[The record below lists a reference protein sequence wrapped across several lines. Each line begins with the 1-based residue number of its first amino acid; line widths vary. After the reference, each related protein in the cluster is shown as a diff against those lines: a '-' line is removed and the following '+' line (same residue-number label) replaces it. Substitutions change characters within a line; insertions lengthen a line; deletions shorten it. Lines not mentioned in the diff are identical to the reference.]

1 MSQIAP
7 CITVENSEEYQ
18 ASIERLKPFAERV
31 HLDIS
36 DGEFAPRK
44 LIDPAGL
51 TWPTNWTVDIH
62 AMVKRPR
69 EYLQAIMLL
78 RPHTVV
84 LHAEA
89 DEDITP
95 LLKYIKDN
103 GSKAGVALLKTTAV
117 STVQNY
123 IQAADHVMIFSGD
136 LGHYGGKASML
147 QLEKVRQIKAVNP
160 QVEIAWDGGVSI
172 ENAYT
177 LSHGGVDVLNAGGAI
192 NNAPDPAA
200 AYQALVTEISRQGTL
215 DLL

>member
-1 MSQIAP
+1 MSLVTP
-7 CITVENSEEYQ
+7 CITVENAEEYQ
-18 ASIERLKPFAERV
+18 QSIERLKPFAERV
-31 HLDIS
+31 HIDIS

-44 LIDPAGL
+44 LIEPAGL
-51 TWPTNWTVDIH
+51 VWPANWTVDIH

-69 EYLQAIMLL
+69 DYLQAIMML

-89 DEDITP
+89 DEDIGP

-103 GSKAGVALLKTTAV
+103 GSRAGVALLKSTAV
-117 STVQNY
+117 STIENY

-136 LGHYGGKASML
+136 LGHHGGKASML

-160 QVEIAWDGGVSI
+160 QVEIAWDGGVSV

-177 LSHGGVDVLNAGGAI
+177 ISHGGIDVLNAGGAI
-192 NNAPDPAA
+192 NNAPDPQQ
-200 AYQALVTEISRQGTL
+200 AYEALVAEISRQGTL
-215 DLL
+215 DIL